1 MKKELLM
8 GTALVSTLGAA
19 SVAEAVSATYS
30 GNHQTGIEF
39 DSPTGGTDT
48 NAQINDNNF
57 TVSLSETT
65 DGGMTISSSFKLM
78 DENTKEDYDAGLTL
92 AFTDGSKLDVIAAGN
107 ASGSHAVSIPGS
119 AGAEDVA
126 NTSTNMA
133 PTGLDFMTGS
143 TALGVEYHTAEDFLA
158 DGLKMSFSASTDSGA
173 AAAATYRIDS
183 HVAIGATYVTDLGDT
198 DLTIGA
204 GYSAVDGA
212 KTGTAVKDDT
222 GGIHVG
228 ISAVT
233 GLDFMTASTVQ
244 GVEYHTASDF
254 LADGLKMSFSA
265 STDSGAAATA
275 TFRTDSHIAIGA
287 TYVTDLGDTAVTLG
301 AGYSDSDGSK
311 TVTNPTNDM
320 GGVHVGL
327 SAVTGDLTVAVG
339 FADGHKNGIS
349 DNGSD
354 EMEGDV
360 VKAGVKYVTGDLTF
374 NVGIAT
380 GEATDN
386 TIGSSGGSSDS
397 QDVTSASVSYA
408 VASGVTAIL
417 GYTSTESSDEGS
429 GTDDG
434 SAWYIGANM
443 SF

>member
-19 SVAEAVSATYS
+19 SVAEAVTATMS

-48 NAQINDNNF
+48 NSQNNDNNF

-65 DGGMTISSSFKLM
+65 DGGMTISSSFKVM
-78 DENTKEDYDAGLTL
+78 DENTKEDYDAGFTL

-119 AGAEDVA
+119 AGPEGVA

-143 TALGVEYHTAEDFLA
+143 TALGVEYHTAADFMA
-158 DGLKMSFSASTDSGA
+158 DGLKMSFSASS
-173 AAAATYRIDS
+173 
-183 HVAIGATYVTDLGDT
+183 
-198 DLTIGA
+198 
-204 GYSAVDGA
+204 
-212 KTGTAVKDDT
+212 
-222 GGIHVG
+222 
-228 ISAVT
+228 
-233 GLDFMTASTVQ
+233 
-244 GVEYHTASDF
+244 
-254 LADGLKMSFSA
+254 
-265 STDSGAAATA
+265 DSGAAATA
-275 TFRTDSHIAIGA
+275 TYRIDNHVALGA
-287 TYVTDLGDTAVTLG
+287 TYVTDMGDTAVTIG
-301 AGYSDSDGSK
+301 AGYSEIGGAK
-311 TVTNPTNDM
+311 TGTAVNDDT
-320 GGVHVGL
+320 GGIHVGL

-339 FADGHKNGIS
+339 FADGSVAGVS

-354 EMEGDV
+354 EYTAEV
-360 VKAGVKYVTGDLTF
+360 VKAGVKYVSGDLTF
-374 NVGIAT
+374 NVGIAS
-380 GEATDN
+380 GEADDHS
-386 TIGSSGGSSDS
+386 IGGADGSDDS

-417 GYTSTESSDEGS
+417 GYTATESSDEGAS
-429 GTDDG
+429 SDDG

-443 SF
+443 AF

>member
-19 SVAEAVSATYS
+19 SVAEAVTATMS

-65 DGGMTISSSFKLM
+65 DGGMTISSSFKVM
-78 DENTKEDYDAGLTL
+78 DENTKEDYDAGFTL

-119 AGAEDVA
+119 AGAEGVA

-143 TALGVEYHTAEDFLA
+143 TALGVEYHTAADFLA
-158 DGLKMSFSASTDSGA
+158 DGLKASISLSTD
-173 AAAATYRIDS
+173 T
-183 HVAIGATYVTDLGDT
+183 
-198 DLTIGA
+198 
-204 GYSAVDGA
+204 
-212 KTGTAVKDDT
+212 
-222 GGIHVG
+222 
-228 ISAVT
+228 
-233 GLDFMTASTVQ
+233 
-244 GVEYHTASDF
+244 
-254 LADGLKMSFSA
+254 
-265 STDSGAAATA
+265 GAAATS
-275 TFRTDSHIAIGA
+275 TYRTDSHVAIGA

-301 AGYSDSDGSK
+301 GGYSSVEGAK
-311 TVTNPTNDM
+311 TGTAANDDT
-320 GGVHVGL
+320 GGMHVGI

-339 FADGHKNGIS
+339 FADGSVAGVT

-354 EMEGDV
+354 EYTAEV

-374 NVGIAT
+374 NVGIAQ
-380 GEATDN
+380 GDADDHS
-386 TIGSSGGSSDS
+386 IGGNDGADDS
-397 QDVTSASVSYA
+397 QEVTSASVSYA

-417 GYTSTESSDEGS
+417 GYTTTDSSSEGVA
-429 GTDDG
+429 TDDG

-443 SF
+443 AF